1 VSHVTDGTCVTT
13 IWTIGHSTHPFEELL
28 ALLDGYGIEAVADV
42 RRFPGLRRQPQ
53 FARNAPEQTL

>member
-1 VSHVTDGTCVTT
+1 VTT